1 MSAAEET
8 INAKEISKSRS
19 APILDRILNFLSSVR
34 FGIVML
40 CILVALSMIGML
52 IIQQNVEGFD
62 AYYAS
67 LTPAEKLVFGRLGF
81 FDIYHSWYYNLLLLI
96 LSLNIVLASID
107 RFPSAWAYIT
117 KPKLSATRGWLLR
130 QKQSAVLQT
139 DESDEKTI
147 AEKISEVFK
156 ANGLSAR
163 ISEDSRQA
171 YASVESGDKNYQATE
186 SKKYLF
192 VFGESGKWNRLG
204 AYIVHVFLL
213 TLFLGHF
220 VALQTGFDAD
230 VRLTPDTNPAS
241 QQLSSSP
248 RETDQIQLI
257 QFNLDKQERFD
268 VQLPF
273 TIICTEIEQKLID
286 PKGSIE
292 INNTLD
298 WRTQIKISD
307 PEYGETVADV
317 SLNKPFSYRGYRF
330 FQASAITIGSA
341 SNLTLE
347 VIPQT
352 GGGQSQ
358 TVNLKRNG
366 TANLPDGTKIEY
378 ESFLPDFVM
387 QGAQFDT
394 RSPEYNNPVA
404 VVKVTPPG
412 GATERVFAFANK
424 LPDNAPINAP
434 KAGYRWRLK
443 EFEKS
448 PIAHVLS
455 IKYDPFSGAFIAWYI
470 GLIGALG
477 FVFFM
482 SHKRVWAMIDKE
494 KNEVVF
500 GGDTNRNDFGFEDKF
515 KKIVSEL
522 QGNQAGQNLES
533 KEL

>member
-8 INAKEISKSRS
+8 IKVKEISKSKS
-19 APILDRILNFLSSVR
+19 LPIFDRTLNFLSSVR
-34 FGIVML
+34 FGVVQL

-52 IIQQNVEGFD
+52 IIQQNVQGFD

-67 LTPAEKLVFGRLGF
+67 LTPAEKTLFGYLGF
-81 FDIYHSWYYNLLLLI
+81 FDIYHSWYYNFLLLT

-107 RFPSAWAYIT
+107 HFPSSWSYISN
-117 KPKLSATRGWLLR
+117 PKLSATRGWLLR
-130 QKQSAVLQT
+130 QKQNAVLPLENT
-139 DESDEKTI
+139 DEKQIAKQISD
-147 AEKISEVFK
+147 VFK
-156 ANGLSAR
+156 ANGLSAE
-163 ISEDSRQA
+163 ITEDSRSF
-171 YASVESGDKNYQATE
+171 YALDESGNKNYHDTE

-192 VFGESGKWNRLG
+192 VFGESGRINRLG

-230 VRLTPDTNPAS
+230 VRFTPDTNPAI
-241 QQLSSSP
+241 QELSSAP

-257 QFNLDKQERFD
+257 QFNLDKQERYS

-273 TIICTEIEQKLID
+273 TMTCTEIEQKLID
-286 PKGSIE
+286 PNGSIE

-298 WRTQIKISD
+298 WRTQMKISD

-341 SNLTLE
+341 GSVKLE
-347 VIPQT
+347 IIPQT
-352 GGGQSQ
+352 EGGQAQ
-358 TVNLKRNG
+358 IVNLKRNG
-366 TANLPDGTKIEY
+366 TVNLADGTKIEF
-378 ESFLPDFVM
+378 ESFFPDFVM
-387 QGAQFDT
+387 QGSQVGT
-394 RSPEYNNPVA
+394 RSADYNNPAA
-404 VVKVTPPG
+404 VLNVTPPNG
-412 GATERVFAFANK
+412 ETERVFAFANK

-455 IKYDPFSGAFIAWYI
+455 IKYDPFNAAFIAWYI
-470 GLIGALG
+470 GGFGLIGALC
-477 FVFFM
+477 FVFFL
-482 SHKRVWAMIDKE
+482 SHKRVWAMIDTE
-494 KNEVVF
+494 KNEIVL
-500 GGDTNRNDFGFEDKF
+500 GGDTNRSDFAFEDKF
-515 KKIVSEL
+515 KKVVSD
-522 QGNQAGQNLES
+522 LES
-533 KEL
+533 KNDADNT